1 MQKCLGKCRR
11 EDYRLSIHKDKVERV
26 KAIKIYEAKKEL
38 FEEGKMANEAALE
51 KEINIMF
58 ELWKKILEDIQKIKN
73 SLIELDRIALKARV
87 FTNEEYFKEM
97 T

>member
-1 MQKCLGKCRR
+1 
-11 EDYRLSIHKDKVERV
+11 
-26 KAIKIYEAKKEL
+26 
-38 FEEGKMANEAALE
+38 
-51 KEINIMF
+51 MF

-73 SLIELDRIALKARV
+73 SLIELDRISLKPWV